1 MGPADWLRWNRRR
14 VDAGPPDPTFRGLRR
29 GVVEPTQP
37 VPSKAVADSYQRLD
51 GPAEAPPGQDGGLP
65 PLSTAQAAWL
75 RRLVRQAFAES
86 GRECVVEGASAIDYY
101 GTVVR
106 LWHLASVC
114 REQPERSW
122 PSLVD
127 GYVAAATARIR
138 PVSPAGLR
146 RTAHLRLM
154 NVDAL
159 PAVHELAHCRAVAP
173 GLVEV
178 LTVENRTLS
187 VVPPATALPQ
197 ACALPS
203 VLGYAA
209 ENLRA
214 VIRSDLS
221 AVTVR
226 TRDGLSFS
234 AVSGVSPY
242 VASLSLCLPDLVEAL
257 EPGAEGGRGMFVA
270 VPNRHQLAYRP
281 VIGLSSLMSVQR
293 LALFAKS
300 RHASGVDPISPNVYW
315 VRGGNWSQ
323 LTFNRGERVS
333 IHVSAELTAAIGEE
347 P

>member
-14 VDAGPPDPTFRGLRR
+14 GAGDSSDHAMRRLWR
-29 GVVEPTQP
+29 GVVEPMQPTPTQ
-37 VPSKAVADSYQRLD
+37 AVVESYHRLD
-51 GPAEAPPGQDGGLP
+51 GPAEPPPGQDLGMP
-65 PLSTAQAAWL
+65 PLSTTQAAWL
-75 RRLVRQAFAES
+75 RRLVRQAFANS
-86 GRECVVEGASAIDYY
+86 GRECVVDGASATDYY

-106 LWHLASVC
+106 LWHLAAVC

-127 GYVAAATARIR
+127 GYVAAATARVR
-138 PVSPAGLR
+138 PVSSGGIR

-154 NVDAL
+154 NVDTL

-178 LTVENRTLS
+178 LSLESRTLS
-187 VVPPATALPQ
+187 VVPPMAALPQ
-197 ACALPS
+197 PSALPS

-214 VIRSDLS
+214 VIQGDLS

-226 TRDGLSFS
+226 TRDGLSFT
-234 AVSGVSPY
+234 AVSGASPY
-242 VASLSLCLPDLVEAL
+242 VASLSLCLPELVESL
-257 EPGAEGGRGMFVA
+257 EPGTEGGRGLFVA

-281 VIGLSSLMSVQR
+281 VLGLSSLMSVQR

-323 LTFNRGERVS
+323 LTFNRGERVA